1 MAEEGEEG
9 PRPTL
14 TSFKSRGSHDLR
26 SGGQPLRFTKRD
38 LPEQAGKRNRSQEL
52 LAWLACERCLRW
64 PERCVYT
71 YGLFD
76 TFQTTGFSW
85 TTHGRAEQAR
95 EGGRVNRMQNP
106 QAAACLRR
114 SSLLWAGSKVPPPF
128 DPCPCPALTSSPGH
142 QRPFPADQ
150 AGRRGR
156 WGKMGAPHLQGTTE
170 RKKGLVGQ
178 TTTWPGPPKSH
189 SHVDTET
196 PLEGLMSCAVQTG
209 LHPSERD

>member
-14 TSFKSRGSHDLR
+14 TSFRSRGSHDLR
-26 SGGQPLRFTKRD
+26 SGGQPVRFTKRD

-71 YGLFD
+71 YELFD
-76 TFQTTGFSW
+76 TLQTTGFSW

-95 EGGRVNRMQNP
+95 EGGRVNRMQKP

-128 DPCPCPALTSSPGH
+128 DPCPCPAVTSSPGRSPATLPR
-142 QRPFPADQ
+142 RP
-150 AGRRGR
+150 G
-156 WGKMGAPHLQGTTE
+156 WE
-170 RKKGLVGQ
+170 KGEVGQ
-178 TTTWPGPPKSH
+178 DGGTSSTGANREEEGFGGS
-189 SHVDTET
+189 DDDLARATEVAL
-196 PLEGLMSCAVQTG
+196 PRG
-209 LHPSERD
+209 H